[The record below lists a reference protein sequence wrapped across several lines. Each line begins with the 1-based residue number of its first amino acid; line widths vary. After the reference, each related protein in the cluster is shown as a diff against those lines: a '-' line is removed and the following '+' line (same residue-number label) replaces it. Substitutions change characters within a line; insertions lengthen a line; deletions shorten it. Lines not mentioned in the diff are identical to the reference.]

1 MATIAELLAEGFKNI
16 APADTRLFASTLFG
30 NRAPITEKD
39 FTPQELAGIQSVVGE
54 AQKRGSKGDVQY
66 KDYAKFSG
74 ENARAEYD
82 PQIATRTTL
91 GRFNYAQNPDG
102 TLRVTD
108 RYDFANEARNSAIAA
123 YQQMNPVQKALTVAK
138 NTFLDNPMKW
148 PTNAGN
154 ELANAYIG
162 NEGRDVNI
170 NINPQELAKQLR
182 K

>member
-1 MATIAELLAEGFKNI
+1 MDTTQLANMLRGI
-16 APADTRLFASTLFG
+16 VPMDVRLFSSTLFG
-30 NRAPITEKD
+30 NRNPITEKD
-39 FTPQELAGIQSVVGE
+39 FTPEELAGMQSVIGQ
-54 AQKRGSKGDVQY
+54 AQARGSKGDVQY
-66 KDYAKFSG
+66 KDYARFSG
-74 ENARAEYD
+74 ENARPEYN
-82 PQIATRTTL
+82 PQLATKTTL

-108 RYDFANEARNSAIAA
+108 RYDFANEARNPSIQA
-123 YQQMNPVQKALTVAK
+123 YQQMTPTQRALNVAK

-148 PTNAGN
+148 PTNAAS

-170 NINPQELAKQLR
+170 NIDPRELAKQLR

>member
-1 MATIAELLAEGFKNI
+1 MDSTQLANMLRNLV
-16 APADTRLFASTLFG
+16 PADTRLFTSTLFG
-30 NRAPITEKD
+30 NRAPITERD
-39 FTPQELAGIQSVVGE
+39 FTPEELAGIQSVVGQ
-54 AQKRGSKGDVQY
+54 AQARGSKGDVQY

-74 ENARAEYD
+74 ENARPEYN
-82 PQIATRTTL
+82 PQIATRTAL

-108 RYDFANEARNSAIAA
+108 RYDFANEARNPAVAA
-123 YQQMNPVQKALTVAK
+123 YQQMNPVQRALTVAK

-148 PTNAGN
+148 VTNAGN
-154 ELANAYIG
+154 ELGNAYIG

-170 NINPQELAKQLR
+170 NIDPRELAKQLR

>member
-1 MATIAELLAEGFKNI
+1 MDTTQLANMLRGI
-16 APADTRLFASTLFG
+16 VPMDTRLFASTLFG

-39 FTPQELAGIQSVVGE
+39 FTPQELAGMQSVIGQ
-54 AQKRGSKGDVQY
+54 AQARGSKGDVQY

-108 RYDFANEARNSAIAA
+108 RYDFANEARNPAIAA
-123 YQQMNPVQKALTVAK
+123 YQQMSPVQKALTVAK

>member
-1 MATIAELLAEGFKNI
+1 MDTTQLANMLRGI
-16 APADTRLFASTLFG
+16 VPMDMRLFGSTLFG
-30 NRAPITEKD
+30 NRDPITEKD
-39 FTPQELAGIQSVVGE
+39 FTPEELAGMQSVVNQ
-54 AQKRGSKGDVQY
+54 AQARGSKGDVQY
-66 KDYAKFSG
+66 KDYARFSG
-74 ENARAEYD
+74 ENARPEYN

-91 GRFNYAQNPDG
+91 GRFNYTQNPDG

-108 RYDFANEARNSAIAA
+108 RYDFANEARNPSIAA

-148 PTNAGN
+148 PTNASN

-170 NINPQELAKQLR
+170 TIDPRELAKQLR